1 MARKKTKDSS
11 SQYFGV
17 CMVKDY
23 RSSRIGYSK
32 SMWRAKAT
40 TQTERLNTYHDTERE
55 AAIAVDRF
63 LIRHGLEPKNILKR
77 KN

>member
-17 CMVKDY
+17 CMVKNY
-23 RSSRIGYSK
+23 RSSRIGHEA
-32 SMWRAKAT
+32 SMWRAAAE
-40 TQTERLNTYHDTERE
+40 TQTERINTYHNTERE
-55 AAIAVDRF
+55 AAIAIDKF
-63 LIRHGLEPKNILKR
+63 LIRHGLEPRNILKR

>member
-1 MARKKTKDSS
+1 MARGKTKDSS

-17 CMVKDY
+17 CMVKNY
-23 RSSRIGYSK
+23 KSSRTGYHP
-32 SMWRAKAT
+32 SMWRAAAQ
-40 TQTERLNTYHDTERE
+40 TQTERINTYHNTERE
-55 AAIAVDRF
+55 AAIAIDKF